1 MDCVVSDTRTLDRG
15 FGIWGSGLVE
25 GKRARKDLS
34 LVSSGCGELRACLP
48 VSAQPSL
55 LYFYLLTQAAL
66 FRRLPSGYSESH
78 SNFTGRH
85 ADQGG
90 QLPVVPLEIGVT
102 SLSWFA
108 RKLPGFSTEN
118 PASWESIV
126 PGQTGLLAPRI
137 GPRLPVG
144 PGTAALKGSSS
155 LANAVASLWGHGVE
169 LSLLVQQSRWE
180 GGWVE
185 RLGSRPWQL
194 APAELTHT
202 RWLPRKVGT
211 ERFPKAF
218 PKK

>member
-1 MDCVVSDTRTLDRG
+1 MG
-15 FGIWGSGLVE
+15 
-25 GKRARKDLS
+25 
-34 LVSSGCGELRACLP
+34 SGCGELRACLP

-155 LANAVASLWGHGVE
+155 GECSGLPLGPWCGVVAAGAAEQVGGGLGREAGLTPMAAGPSRADSHAVAS
-169 LSLLVQQSRWE
+169 QK
-180 GGWVE
+180 GWN
-185 RLGSRPWQL
+185 
-194 APAELTHT
+194 
-202 RWLPRKVGT
+202 
-211 ERFPKAF
+211 
-218 PKK
+218 